1 MNLTVLL
8 LGNGKK
14 SFLECISKC
23 LGSGNS
29 DLVRACLTTV
39 AWLSQALASTT
50 DAEFQLSAFSFLIHS
65 LKQNLENEQIENRV
79 LASLCLLNF
88 SRISGE
94 LPLSLTD
101 VVGL

>member
-1 MNLTVLL
+1 MNLTALL

-29 DLVRACLTTV
+29 DLARACLTTV
-39 AWLSQALASTT
+39 AWLSHALASMSE
-50 DAEFQLSAFSFLIHS
+50 AEFQLSAFSFLIPS
-65 LKQNLENEQIENRV
+65 LKHNLENEHVEDRV
-79 LASLCLLNF
+79 LASLCLLHF

-94 LPLSLTD
+94 LPLFYD
-101 VVGL
+101 